1 MTTAAA
7 PVGDLLRGWRQR
19 RHLSQLDLAGDAD
32 ISTRHLSFI
41 ETGRSTPSREMVLR
55 LAERLEV
62 PLRARN
68 TLLTAAGYAPVYAE
82 RPLGDPALAP
92 ARRAID
98 HLLAAHEPFPA
109 IAIDRHWRLV
119 ANNQAA
125 ARLMGGVDP
134 SLIEP
139 HVNVLRLSLHPGGLA
154 SRIANLAQWRGHLLA
169 RLRHQVDVSAD
180 PVLTELLRELSDYAL
195 PEIAGSASST
205 PVGSGASLAENVHGR
220 ATSRNGAAAPAGAGG
235 ASPPNADDYAGVFVP
250 LQLRTDAGL
259 LSFLSTTTIFGTPV
273 DVTLSEIALESFFP
287 ADPWTGEALRRA
299 AGGSGS
305 GHERD

>member
-1 MTTAAA
+1 MTTAAT

-19 RHLSQLDLAGDAD
+19 RHLSQLDLAGDAE

-119 ANNQAA
+119 ASNQAA
-125 ARLMGGVDP
+125 AGLMGGVDP

-139 HVNVLRLSLHPGGLA
+139 QVNVLRLSLHPGGLA
-154 SRIANLAQWRGHLLA
+154 SRIANLGQWRSHLLA

-180 PVLTELLRELSDYAL
+180 PILGDLLRELSEYPL
-195 PEIAGSASST
+195 PD
-205 PVGSGASLAENVHGR
+205 GAVPDMSVM
-220 ATSRNGAAAPAGAGG
+220 S
-235 ASPPNADDYAGVFVP
+235 ADDYAGVFVP
-250 LQLRTDAGL
+250 LQLRTDAGV

-287 ADPWTGEALRRA
+287 ADAWTSEALRRA
-299 AGGSGS
+299 AAAVPGS
-305 GHERD
+305 GHERDRGVRS